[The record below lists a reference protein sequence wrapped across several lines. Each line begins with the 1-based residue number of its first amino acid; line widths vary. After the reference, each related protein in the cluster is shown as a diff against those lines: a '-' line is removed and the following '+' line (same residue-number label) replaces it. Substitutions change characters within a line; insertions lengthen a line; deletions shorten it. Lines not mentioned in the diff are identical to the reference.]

1 MSVSVKVVG
10 PTGFGVLSME
20 NPVVSAPVAR
30 SMAFGFVLSSR
41 PKRRKQTCVKRVE
54 VGLVNFVDVK

>member
-1 MSVSVKVVG
+1 MSVSGKVGG

-30 SMAFGFVLSSR
+30 SMAFVFVVSSR

-54 VGLVNFVDVK
+54 VG